1 MLAKAYLIMFEKKA
15 RLELQM
21 QFTKAKLNML
31 NGGDSGKLIF
41 PHDISGEFTIVQ
53 YFNQQLMPE
62 TSMNEH
68 PVSQLRQIIN
78 KDIEVCIIAPPNN
91 SFASC
96 IDEGNITVTED

>member
-1 MLAKAYLIMFEKKA
+1 MKFAKAKV
-15 RLELQM
+15 
-21 QFTKAKLNML
+21 NML
-31 NGGDSGKLIF
+31 NGGDSGQLII
-41 PHDISGEFTIVQ
+41 PHDISGEFTIVR
-53 YFNQQLMPE
+53 YFNQQPMPE

-91 SFASC
+91 SNASG